1 MKEKNILCLLR
12 EQLGFTQQD
21 LANYLGLSR
30 SLVSLAESD
39 QRQLP
44 TEAITQLQDLARI
57 FESNPSP
64 TRLALADPGP
74 RLKEVQRLM
83 ARLEKAYARWQS
95 KGTQLRRRE
104 ALLRQINSSETRIQL
119 WQSDQLDRAQF
130 ALQDHAQAD
139 EALYPYQLIGLA
151 AEEKALKN
159 LQKAYTKEQKTDQ
172 AAEE

>member
-44 TEAITQLQDLARI
+44 GEAVSQLQDLAQI
-57 FESNPSP
+57 FESSPPPARPALANPG
-64 TRLALADPGP
+64 TRLE
-74 RLKEVQRLM
+74 EVQRLM
-83 ARLEKAYARWQS
+83 NRLEKAYARWQS
-95 KGTQLRRRE
+95 KGTQLMRRE
-104 ALLRQINSSETRIQL
+104 ALLRQINASETRIQL

-130 ALQDHAQAD
+130 ALQDHAQAP

-151 AEEKALKN
+151 AEEKALRN
-159 LQKAYTKEQKTDQ
+159 LQKARTKERKPGQIR
-172 AAEE
+172 EE